1 MAGTIATAGTVHWW
15 WSPEGL
21 PQAGC
26 ELLARDVSIPDADH
40 AVAGSL
46 QECRTS
52 GIVGLSVATVV
63 RVALELCDEAL
74 AGAVEVHDETV
85 QDVLPAELQ
94 AKDAPI
100 P

>member
-1 MAGTIATAGTVHWW
+1 MVAGDIA
-15 WSPEGL
+15 
-21 PQAGC
+21 
-26 ELLARDVSIPDADH
+26 IPDADH

-52 GIVGLSVATVV
+52 GIVGLSVAPVV
-63 RVALELCDEAL
+63 RVALELYDEPL